1 MTMMSGRE
9 GEAACCCCSALAGR
23 CPPRTHCSRITVGLA
38 LQSSAAPRSSSSVQE
53 CAAPA
58 RTVVG
63 FLISASTQSTQQAY
77 VVMMAPACLGAGRDV
92 CSRTLPPKPLVRPAL
107 RALRRT
113 WDCPYL

>member
-113 WDCPYL
+113 WDGPYL